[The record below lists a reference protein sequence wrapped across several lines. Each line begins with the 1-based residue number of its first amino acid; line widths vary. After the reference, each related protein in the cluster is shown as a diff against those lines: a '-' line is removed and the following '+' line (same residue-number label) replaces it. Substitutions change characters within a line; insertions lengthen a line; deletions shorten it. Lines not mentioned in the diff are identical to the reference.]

1 MEKLKALMDFSL
13 VKEQRQVIKDEE
25 ILVCGDEEKI
35 PAPTGEIIVD
45 EKRAKE
51 IESFRHEGKALVER
65 IKVEDKE
72 DDNDDDTNEDDSN
85 DDDTNEDDSKDDDT
99 NEDDSKDDDTN
110 EDDSKDDDKEDLKG
124 KEGIET
130 ADLKKG
136 KVETATV
143 KAAKKSTK
151 K

>member
-51 IESFRHEGKALVER
+51 IENFRHEGKALVER
-65 IKVEDKE
+65 IKVEDSKE
-72 DDNDDDTNEDDSN
+72 IEEGSENVKDEEPDVKSEEEQQNDNVD
-85 DDDTNEDDSKDDDT
+85 
-99 NEDDSKDDDTN
+99 
-110 EDDSKDDDKEDLKG
+110 
-124 KEGIET
+124 
-130 ADLKKG
+130 KKG
-136 KVETATV
+136 NEKVETA
-143 KAAKKSTK
+143 KDNSDSKEIEEAKTK
-151 K
+151 KKNTKNK

>member
-99 NEDDSKDDDTN
+99 NEDDSKDDD
-110 EDDSKDDDKEDLKG
+110 KEDLKG